1 MEFKEPFLNGFFFTR
16 SSLNSHKTRHQN
28 DQARLYEEVSI
39 PVLFTEIKE
48 MLRKLLNDL
57 EGFIHQLFHMF

>member
-1 MEFKEPFLNGFFFTR
+1 MIR
-16 SSLNSHKTRHQN
+16 ISHKTRHQY